1 MKKVVMFGAGNCG
14 RLIASNLLLKGEE
27 VLCFIDNDPLKA
39 GKSVM
44 LDSTNLPRRGQK
56 HLFIQ
61 LQSFVI

>member
-44 LDSTNLPRRGQK
+44 LDSTNCAGGGGRNTYLS
-56 HLFIQ
+56 
-61 LQSFVI
+61 SFKAL

>member
-44 LDSTNLPRRGQK
+44 LDSTNCAGGGG
-56 HLFIQ
+56 
-61 LQSFVI
+61 